1 MIMGTVA
8 NITRF
13 DDPSSGLEYLLG
25 EAATS
30 PAVMA
35 ALADAHAELRALA
48 DEQNAHQV
56 SQWTPPVLEVAAWP
70 DSAVKSAEIWG
81 YVEGGGD
88 NQVCFWIELN
98 GSLRQDA
105 SVTVPEAWLV
115 RASVQVIPDGPN
127 YGSQTAFA
135 VPDQFFA
142 TAISAARGLAVAARQ
157 LREVARTCP
166 PTAAAWRELVR

>member
-1 MIMGTVA
+1 MDTVA
-8 NITRF
+8 NIARF

-25 EAATS
+25 DAARS

-48 DEQNAHQV
+48 DEQNARQV
-56 SQWTPPVLEVAAWP
+56 SQWTPAVLEVAAWP
-70 DSAVKSAEIWG
+70 DSAERCAEVWG

-88 NQVCFWIELN
+88 NHVCFWIELN
-98 GSLRQDA
+98 GRLPQDA
-105 SVTVPEAWLV
+105 SANVQGAWLV

-127 YGSQTAFA
+127 YGSQTAFD

-142 TAISAARGLAVAARQ
+142 TPADAARGLAVAARQ
-157 LREVARTCP
+157 LREVARTRA
-166 PTAAAWRELVR
+166 PTAAAWRELLP